1 MIARLTGQLIFKSPD
16 HLIVD
21 VGGIGYRVLIPL
33 STFYPLPD
41 SGPVS
46 LFIHTHVRE
55 DAIHLYGFLD
65 SFEKELFGLLI
76 SVAGVGPRLAVNILS
91 NIPAREFCQGIDRED
106 LKRLSAIPGIGKKT
120 AERLILELKEKI
132 RRLPLP
138 PAAPGSPPRNILGS
152 GLVEDAL
159 AALVSLGYKENRA
172 QKALESL
179 ETDENTSVETLIRSA
194 LKILS
199 P

>member
-1 MIARLTGQLIFKSPD
+1 MIARLSGQLVSKSPD

-33 STFYPLPD
+33 STFYPLSD
-41 SGPVS
+41 SGPVT

-65 SFEKELFGLLI
+65 PFEKELFVLLI
-76 SVAGVGPRLAVNILS
+76 SVAGVGPRLAVSILS
-91 NIPAREFCQGIDRED
+91 NVPAREFCHGIDRED
-106 LKRLSAIPGIGKKT
+106 LKRLSTIPGIGKKT

-132 RRLPLP
+132 RRLKLP
-138 PAAPGSPPRNILGS
+138 PSSSPVTASGGAPAGI
-152 GLVEDAL
+152 VEDAL
-159 AALVSLGYKENRA
+159 AALISLGYKANKA

-179 ETDENTSVETLIRSA
+179 ETDENASVEMLIKGA
-194 LKILS
+194 LKLLS